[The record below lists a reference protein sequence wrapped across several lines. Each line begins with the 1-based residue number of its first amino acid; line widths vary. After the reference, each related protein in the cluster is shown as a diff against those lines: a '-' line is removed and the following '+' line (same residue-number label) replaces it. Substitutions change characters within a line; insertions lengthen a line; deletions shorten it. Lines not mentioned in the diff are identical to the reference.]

1 MTPRS
6 STILSPVFSCYRIGA
21 EVQLRTSH
29 VVEPDVPADGVE
41 GVVLPAHAHVPQPGL
56 VVEDPQAV
64 EEYDA
69 VEEEPPALLAE
80 LGEGGGYT
88 CSPLLT
94 EPSLHLE
101 QIAYVYKNVE
111 GVPKKY

>member
-1 MTPRS
+1 MLRYS
-6 STILSPVFSCYRIGA
+6 YVNSHKYV
-21 EVQLRTSH
+21 RTSH
-29 VVEPDVPADGVE
+29 VVEPDVPTDGVE

-80 LGEGGGYT
+80 LGEGGRYT

-101 QIAYVYKNVE
+101 QIAYVYKNIE
-111 GVPKKY
+111 GFPKK

>member
-1 MTPRS
+1 MQYAVTVRQYNLHKYVH
-6 STILSPVFSCYRIGA
+6 TC
-21 EVQLRTSH
+21 H
-29 VVEPDVPADGVE
+29 VVEPDVPADGME

-64 EEYDA
+64 GENDA

-88 CSPLLT
+88 CTPLLT

-101 QIAYVYKNVE
+101 KIAYVHKNRWQN
-111 GVPKKY
+111 KII

>member
-1 MTPRS
+1 MQYAVTVIQYNKHKYVD
-6 STILSPVFSCYRIGA
+6 TC
-21 EVQLRTSH
+21 H

-56 VVEDPQAV
+56 VVEDAQAV
-64 EEYDA
+64 GENDA

-88 CSPLLT
+88 CTPLLT
-94 EPSLHLE
+94 EPSLHLVKFRIS
-101 QIAYVYKNVE
+101 QM
-111 GVPKKY
+111 